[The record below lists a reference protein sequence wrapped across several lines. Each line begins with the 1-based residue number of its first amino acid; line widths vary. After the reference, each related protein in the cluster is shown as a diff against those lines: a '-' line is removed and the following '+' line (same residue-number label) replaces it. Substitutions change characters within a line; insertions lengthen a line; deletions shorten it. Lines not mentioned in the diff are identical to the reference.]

1 MYKNLCPAALGVSG
15 RQSELIELT
24 LTYGFR
30 SLDLDAGELIKRASL
45 QGVEEAARYI
55 QSGKVKVGGWML
67 PIDLAADDETF
78 NAEVDKLG
86 SLADT
91 ATQVGFT
98 YGTVNIDPA
107 SDDLPFHEN
116 FERHRE
122 RLAKAGD
129 VLGRHGVRLAV
140 GFKAAA
146 AYRQARTYPFIHQA
160 EEMLTL
166 IKSTTSDNVG
176 LALDTWNWK
185 VGGGGNDQLGELTGR
200 QVVTVGIADVPVD
213 ADLAVVDE
221 TQRLFPSDETFAE
234 NGALLTGLAERDYD
248 GPVTLYP
255 HAGQFSRMTR
265 EISVERCASILNRI
279 WTAAGLNKA
288 GKLVPVAVEA

>member
-1 MYKNLCPAALGVSG
+1 MYKNLSPSALGVSG

-30 SLDLDAGELIKRASL
+30 SLDLDAGELLKRASL
-45 QGVEEAARYI
+45 QGVEDATRYI
-55 QSGKVKVGGWML
+55 RSGKVKVGGWVL
-67 PIDLAADDETF
+67 PVDLAADDEAF
-78 NAEVDKLG
+78 SVEVEKLA
-86 SLADT
+86 SLGDT
-91 ATQVGFT
+91 AVQVGFT
-98 YGTVNIDPA
+98 YCTATIDPG

-122 RLAKAGD
+122 RLATIGD

-146 AYRQARTYPFIHQA
+146 GYREGRNYPFIHQA

-166 IKSTTSDNVG
+166 IKTITSDNVG

-185 VGGGGNDQLGELTGR
+185 VGGGGNDQLGELTGG

-213 ADLAVVDE
+213 ADLSAVDE
-221 TQRLFPSDETFAE
+221 TQRLFPNDETFAE
-234 NGALLTGLAERDYD
+234 NGALLTGLAERGYD

-255 HAGQFSRMTR
+255 HPAQFSRVTR
-265 EISVERCASILNRI
+265 EISVERCAGVLNRI
-279 WTAAGLNKA
+279 WNAAGLNKA
-288 GKLVPVAVEA
+288 GKLAPTPVEG

>member
-1 MYKNLCPAALGVSG
+1 MYKNLSPSALGVSG

-30 SLDLDAGELIKRASL
+30 SLDLDAGELLKRASL

-55 QSGKVKVGGWML
+55 RSGKVQVGGWVL
-67 PIDLAADDETF
+67 PVDMAADEETF
-78 NAEVDKLG
+78 GAEVDKLG
-86 SLADT
+86 SMAET
-91 ATQVGFT
+91 AVQVGFT
-98 YGTVNIDPA
+98 YCTVTIDPA

-116 FERHRE
+116 FERHRD
-122 RLAKAGD
+122 RLARAGD
-129 VLGRHGVRLAV
+129 VLGRHGMRLAV
-140 GFKAAA
+140 GFKADAA
-146 AYRQARTYPFIHQA
+146 HRKDRTYPFIHQA

-166 IKSTTSDNVG
+166 IKTTASDNVG

-185 VGGGGNDQLGELTGR
+185 VGGGGNDQLGELTGQ
-200 QVVTVGIADVPVD
+200 QVVTVGIADAPVD
-213 ADLAVVDE
+213 VDFATIDE

-234 NGALLTGLAERDYD
+234 NGALLTGLSERGYE

-255 HAGQFSRMTR
+255 HPGQFSRMIR
-265 EISVERCASILNRI
+265 EVSVEKCASVLTRV

-288 GKLVPVAVEA
+288 GKLVPTPVES